1 MYNRYS
7 CGVYDYVIFFW
18 PIQSKYFRYVCIR
31 SFLSLMGLSDSV
43 IMQCNVIIPRFQLLV
58 IQEWLDLWY
67 QQWKTF
73 PWFIHFGC
81 ICIWVK
87 ACWYSSRSLWA
98 YLFEYPERQDI
109 SFCSSVHWEFSWYV
123 FLVRDFEI
131 DFCCD
136 FCMTWIF
143 VVTFVWHGTLMNL
156 HSSHLYC
163 CYFLECRFLCYIC
176 FEGILL
182 FYFLVIISPFCLA
195 CTSPMVAFTT
205 HSTFSTKSWVLITS
219 SVSSSTFHIPLDPL
233 YDIYKGSS
241 RGDDILCE
249 PYLLHVVYWCLMIFY
264 YLRGFFQHVLFC
276 ANKSVWISVLTSYL
290 GLWDEQLS
298 PPGGRGSCEVRK
310 EEKEGWPLFRGI
322 FSRQVAHVNSKI
334 KYIFILFLPG
344 PYLS

>member
-7 CGVYDYVIFFW
+7 CGVFDYVIFFW
-18 PIQSKYFRYVCIR
+18 PIQSKYLRYVCIR

-58 IQEWLDLWY
+58 IQECLDFWY

-98 YLFEYPERQDI
+98 YLFEYPERQD
-109 SFCSSVHWEFSWYV
+109 
-123 FLVRDFEI
+123 FEI

-143 VVTFVWHGTLMNL
+143 VVTFVWHGILMSL
-156 HSSHLYC
+156 HSSHLYR

-176 FEGILL
+176 FKGTLL
-182 FYFLVIISPFCLA
+182 FCFLVIISPFCLA

-219 SVSSSTFHIPLDPL
+219 PVSSLHIS
-233 YDIYKGSS
+233 YTTWS
-241 RGDDILCE
+241 
-249 PYLLHVVYWCLMIFY
+249 
-264 YLRGFFQHVLFC
+264 
-276 ANKSVWISVLTSYL
+276 SVWYL
-290 GLWDEQLS
+290 Q
-298 PPGGRGSCEVRK
+298 R
-310 EEKEGWPLFRGI
+310 
-322 FSRQVAHVNSKI
+322 
-334 KYIFILFLPG
+334 
-344 PYLS
+344 